1 MDEPN
6 PDYVTVLPTHDQ
18 SGRKLVAVMHYHK
31 RDDEYLITKV
41 SRPLG
46 KKEANQ
52 LAHAWAA
59 ALRLSVRLV

>member
-31 RDDEYLITKV
+31 RDDEYLITRV
-41 SRPLG
+41 SRPLKPTPAEG
-46 KKEANQ
+46 
-52 LAHAWAA
+52 LAKMWAA
-59 ALRLSVRLV
+59 ALRVEVR